1 MSIFKLEDRI
11 LFEAGAAQEAVD
23 AAQNVQ
29 DIQQQQAEIDAADNE
44 TSDLVNNAEL
54 APSEQGAAE
63 SGDDAADV
71 DAAQQSLV
79 EGRMARM
86 MPGPAEN
93 PADSGESGEAG
104 GTEVSGDNA
113 EESGTDADENSISAT
128 ASANAADVVDAS
140 ADSDLTVSDS
150 VNGDES
156 HSVSADYEQNV
167 NDFVVAG
174 KDNGAEDLSFTDVFP
189 VDQLDATISTDGKR
203 NELIVISGSIYGA
216 DEAIAELAERADVL
230 QLEVGQ
236 DPMEEILAWMEKQ
249 GDRKY
254 DAIHIV
260 SHGASGYLSLNGVVI
275 DAEYLAANP
284 DVFAELGNHITDDG
298 DIMLYGCNT
307 AEGAAGEAFIS
318 QLAELTGADVAA
330 STGTVGGYSGNWQL
344 DFAMGEIDAVHIT
357 IDGYKKSLASEIKVN
372 SWYLLKDILEDM
384 QSTDVSVSNPY
395 SDLQKI
401 ILVDHVIYD
410 DNNDPIPV
418 LPIYDDKGV
427 KYEDVVGDGIFM
439 WNGAL
444 NISKSITIEGDTKTV
459 YQDANGNQVPLTLKY
474 VAMTDSKAKS
484 SQRFF
489 KIDNAIGDDT
499 VDGHN
504 INVRIGNLRFDG
516 SNDLGA
522 VVYGKGGAIYVRNA
536 NLELFGDVSF
546 RDIRTEPTKSLSP
559 TDPEKVSPGGALI
572 AFDGYN
578 LTINANLDVIKN
590 VGFNK
595 SGQTGGLVNF
605 IGDNLVWNSK
615 DGNMHHMDLRGYVA
629 PNGFTSHGVIA
640 HVVRAKSVS
649 ISNYSFEHYASNNRA
664 TSLINVYQ
672 TPEMTFNNVAFNDV
686 YYYTGGDGQ
695 APFMHLVNDHA
706 IMEFDAESLKY
717 GTTEYRPDTYE
728 RDMRYVLIRDNVID
742 VDVTEAELQSM
753 LDAGWRYA
761 QKTDV
766 AHLNYDGGQ
775 SLTASEAGFDMMLN
789 SQGEVLF
796 YDAAMNRFAYV
807 SFKAYRD
814 DGVRPPKL
822 DGENF
827 KTFSQVNDFS
837 KNRDLLNHF
846 STEFLQENAIYTYN
860 TQATLTNITIENVHG
875 KYVNHVWNR
884 PNFGAIAFYGAGY
897 ATDLA
902 NNPFTENV
910 DNTSLTIN
918 NLYAEETGALR
929 EFQEVVSKA
938 NNAAAKNYTPPAN
951 SVDLYMWKN
960 EGYVLWDGTTRDVAL
975 YTLKFTT
982 IAKANNVA
990 GAYNPAANEYFMKDA
1005 SGNYV
1010 KWDGSTGKDI
1020 YYQPISTADKNRFVD
1035 KAGALYFDGANLT
1048 VNDSAFVGTVSNAGG
1063 AVLINSGNATFN
1075 NTIFSGLYYRAD
1087 GTFGLNDGTNHLVHR
1102 MISYSGDTGAST
1114 GNTAR
1119 GGAIIMLGSGKA
1131 GGDLT
1136 LTNTRFEGIA
1146 SWDQGGGIYYA
1157 NNDGDITMTNIVVDN
1172 VVSGARGNADN
1183 DDGGFL
1189 FANAKNIY
1197 VNVDTDVAAA
1207 GQGHAV
1213 SATHSVNTFTNIDGR
1228 GSGGVFYV
1236 YVSDEMQFNGDVR
1249 FENITFQQNNGR
1261 GSGGV
1266 IYFRAN
1272 STQAASVYGGNLT
1285 FNGNATFINI
1295 EMDRDSYQT
1304 NFDGNWVT
1312 NWNGGGLIKFM
1323 GQDLSFL
1330 GSSFTV
1336 DGVGIYSSSTIYG
1349 GLFQFLGNDLTIR
1362 SDISINDVRMSSSK
1376 TNAQKGTVAGD
1387 YGLIFFQGRNLYLE
1401 DTGAAAVW
1409 TVTDPATGK
1418 GYYAGASV
1426 TNMHANGMIRF
1437 SGYEMTLKNIYI
1449 DNQQTEFKEDGV
1461 TVNPYYNATHDGKGY
1476 IGTFNMIYVAQG
1488 NEATEINGA
1497 VLNIQNMG
1505 IANVWTS
1512 SPNNASADG
1521 ALIKG
1526 TAVMATIDNLEVRNV
1541 KDSFKA
1547 SRTD

>member
-86 MPGPAEN
+86 MPEPAEN

-167 NDFVVAG
+167 NEFAVAG

-189 VDQLDATISTDGKR
+189 VDQLDVTISTDGKR

-216 DEAIAELAERADVL
+216 DEAIAELSERADVL
-230 QLEVGQ
+230 QLEGGQ

-344 DFAMGEIDAVHIT
+344 DFAMGDIDAVHIT
-357 IDGYKKSLASEIKVN
+357 IDGYKKSLASEIEVN
-372 SWYLLKDILEDM
+372 SWAYLKGVLDGM
-384 QSTDVSVSNPY
+384 QSTDASIANQY
-395 SDLQKI
+395 LDLKKI

-410 DNNDPIPV
+410 DDGYEVEVP
-418 LPIYDDKGV
+418 PIYDDKGV

-444 NISKSITIEGDTKTV
+444 NISKSITIEGDTSHEYK
-459 YQDANGNQVPLTLKY
+459 DANGNRVPLTLKY
-474 VAMTDSKAKS
+474 VAMNDTKNKI

-489 KIDNAIGDDT
+489 TIDNTIGKES
-499 VDGHN
+499 VNGHD
-504 INVRIGNLRFDG
+504 INVEIGNLRFDG

-536 NLELFGDVSF
+536 NLKLFGDVSF
-546 RDIRTEPTKSLSP
+546 QDIRTALTKSTSP

-572 AFDGYN
+572 AFDGYD
-578 LTINANLDVIKN
+578 LTIEANLDVIKN
-590 VGFNK
+590 VGFNV
-595 SGQTGGLVNF
+595 SGQTGGIVSF
-605 IGDNLVWNSK
+605 IGDNLEWTSK
-615 DGNMHHMDLRGYVA
+615 DGNMHHMDLRNYVV
-629 PNGFTSHGVIA
+629 PNGFNSHGLVVD
-640 HVVRAKSVS
+640 VVRAKSVS
-649 ISNYSFEHYASNNRA
+649 ISNYAFEHLADGNWTFSMIRVA
-664 TSLINVYQ
+664 Q
-672 TPEMTFNNVAFNDV
+672 TPEMSFNNIMFNDI
-686 YYYTGGDGQ
+686 YYYAGGDGN
-695 APFMHLVNDHA
+695 APLMHLTSNHA

-753 LDAGWRYA
+753 LNDGWRYA
-761 QKTDV
+761 QKADV
-766 AHLNYDGGQ
+766 AHINYDGGQ

-796 YDAAMNRFAYV
+796 YDADMNRFAYV
-807 SFKAYRD
+807 GFKAYRD
-814 DGVRPPKL
+814 NNVRPQPL
-822 DGENF
+822 DGEKF
-827 KTFSQVNDFS
+827 ETFSQVNNFS

-846 STEFLQENAIYTYN
+846 STEFLQENAIFTYN
-860 TQATLTNITIENVHG
+860 TQATLTDITIENIHF
-875 KYVNHVWNR
+875 KYQTTANYR

-897 ATDLA
+897 TTDLT

-910 DNTSLTIN
+910 DNTNLTIN
-918 NLYAEETGALR
+918 NLYAERTGTAW

-938 NNAAAKNYTPPAN
+938 NNAAAKNYTPPTN
-951 SVDLYMWKN
+951 SVDLYMKKN
-960 EGYVLWDGTTRDVAL
+960 DGYVLWDGTTRDVAL

-990 GAYNPAANEYFMKDA
+990 GAYDPAANEYFMKDA
-1005 SGNYV
+1005 TGNYV

-1020 YYQPISTADKNRFVD
+1020 YYQPFNTGNQQYYADR
-1035 KAGALYFDGANLT
+1035 AGTLYFDGANLT
-1048 VNDSAFVGTVSNAGG
+1048 VNDSAFVGTVSLAGG
-1063 AVLINSGNATFN
+1063 AVWVNSGNATFN

-1087 GTFGLNDGTNHLVHR
+1087 GTFGLNDGSNHLVQR
-1102 MISYSGDTGAST
+1102 MISYYATGAGT
-1114 GNTAR
+1114 FDHRGR
-1119 GGAIIMLGSGKA
+1119 GGAIVMIGSGKA

-1146 SWDQGGGIYYA
+1146 SWDQGGGI
-1157 NNDGDITMTNIVVDN
+1157 
-1172 VVSGARGNADN
+1172 
-1183 DDGGFL
+1183 
-1189 FANAKNIY
+1189 
-1197 VNVDTDVAAA
+1197 
-1207 GQGHAV
+1207 
-1213 SATHSVNTFTNIDGR
+1213 
-1228 GSGGVFYV
+1228 
-1236 YVSDEMQFNGDVR
+1236 
-1249 FENITFQQNNGR
+1249 
-1261 GSGGV
+1261 
-1266 IYFRAN
+1266 
-1272 STQAASVYGGNLT
+1272 
-1285 FNGNATFINI
+1285 
-1295 EMDRDSYQT
+1295 
-1304 NFDGNWVT
+1304 
-1312 NWNGGGLIKFM
+1312 
-1323 GQDLSFL
+1323 
-1330 GSSFTV
+1330 
-1336 DGVGIYSSSTIYG
+1336 
-1349 GLFQFLGNDLTIR
+1349 
-1362 SDISINDVRMSSSK
+1362 
-1376 TNAQKGTVAGD
+1376 
-1387 YGLIFFQGRNLYLE
+1387 
-1401 DTGAAAVW
+1401 
-1409 TVTDPATGK
+1409 
-1418 GYYAGASV
+1418 
-1426 TNMHANGMIRF
+1426 
-1437 SGYEMTLKNIYI
+1437 
-1449 DNQQTEFKEDGV
+1449 
-1461 TVNPYYNATHDGKGY
+1461 
-1476 IGTFNMIYVAQG
+1476 
-1488 NEATEINGA
+1488 
-1497 VLNIQNMG
+1497 
-1505 IANVWTS
+1505 
-1512 SPNNASADG
+1512 
-1521 ALIKG
+1521 
-1526 TAVMATIDNLEVRNV
+1526 
-1541 KDSFKA
+1541 
-1547 SRTD
+1547 